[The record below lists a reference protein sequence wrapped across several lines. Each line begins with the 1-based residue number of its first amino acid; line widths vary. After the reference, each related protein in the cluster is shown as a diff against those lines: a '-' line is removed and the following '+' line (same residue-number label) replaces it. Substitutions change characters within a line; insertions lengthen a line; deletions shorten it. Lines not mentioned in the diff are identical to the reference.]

1 MLLTIEG
8 TYTEG
13 KVELIEQPSG
23 IKHAKVLVTFLTT
36 EEKPELPCAMRYG
49 LFAGPSLSTE
59 DDFQIAE
66 WQREASEGNM

>member
-1 MLLTIEG
+1 MLFTVEG

-13 KVELIEQPSG
+13 KVELIEQPTG
-23 IKHAKVLVTFLTT
+23 ITHAKVLVTFLTT
-36 EEKPELPCAMRYG
+36 EEKPELPCLMRYG

-66 WQREASEGNM
+66 WRGETNE